1 MAGGTLPLRVEDDA
15 ITEIVT
21 VSSRAL
27 DTYWSSAT

>member
-1 MAGGTLPLRVEDDA
+1 VEDDA

-21 VSSRAL
+21 VSSREL

>member
-1 MAGGTLPLRVEDDA
+1 MATILRVEGGE

-27 DTYWSSAT
+27 DDYWATAG